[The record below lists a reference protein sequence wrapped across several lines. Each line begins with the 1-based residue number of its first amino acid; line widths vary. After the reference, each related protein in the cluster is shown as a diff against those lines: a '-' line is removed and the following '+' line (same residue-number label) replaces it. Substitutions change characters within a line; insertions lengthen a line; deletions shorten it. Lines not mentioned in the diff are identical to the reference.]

1 MAGNTL
7 ISPTIVR
14 KIKLILNYGLLIS
27 IGYILLTLNID
38 TRLIHFE
45 IRDPQI
51 NIRFI
56 IHIFIKII

>member
-27 IGYILLTLNID
+27 IGYILLTLK
-38 TRLIHFE
+38 RG
-45 IRDPQI
+45 
-51 NIRFI
+51 
-56 IHIFIKII
+56 